1 MLIAEC
7 RLLLLAVFR
16 DINNLVL
23 EDEQIRSILARHAHH
38 ILVVVL
44 DPAPDHFAVGKLQAH
59 DLLLFPERLP
69 IGRLFTRFIRKWSA
83 LLVLLGNSRSW
94 LRTLIL

>member
-44 DPAPDHFAVGKLQAH
+44 DPAPDHFAVGQLQAH
-59 DLLLFPERLP
+59 DLLLFPECLQ
-69 IGRLFTRFIRKWSA
+69 IGRLFKSFIRRRSA
-83 LLVLLGNSRSW
+83 LLVERGISW
-94 LRTLIL
+94 L